1 MSTTRTT
8 AKKSNRYRAQC
19 GTCRLWV
26 GAGAGTLA
34 KRAGRWV
41 VTCGTCSG
49 EAREAEALA
58 DYRTDDALSGA
69 YGVGGGRRGMCEDAP
84 CCGCCGPGSDD
95 PAWQPYAGEDAYYD
109 RW

>member
-1 MSTTRTT
+1 MTTTRTT

-19 GTCRLWV
+19 GTCRVWTAP
-26 GAGAGTLA
+26 GGGTIA

-41 VTCGTCSG
+41 VTCGSCSG
-49 EAREAEALA
+49 DSHA
-58 DYRTDDALSGA
+58 DDALSGA
-69 YGVGGGRRGMCEDAP
+69 YTVGARRGMCEDAP

-95 PAWQPYAGEDAYYD
+95 PAWSPYYGEDRYD